1 LARIRDGYEEF
12 KQRGVEVLA
21 TGPNTEAAFR
31 EYWEKEGIPFIGLPD
46 PDHRIAVMYRQR
58 VNLFKLGRM
67 PLLCIIDLGGHIRY
81 AHSGASMAD
90 IPENQTLLDV
100 IDELAGTSN

>member
-1 LARIRDGYEEF
+1 M
-12 KQRGVEVLA
+12 LA

-67 PLLCIIDLGGHIRY
+67 PLLCIIDLDGHIRY
-81 AHSGASMAD
+81 THSGASMSD
-90 IPENQTLLDV
+90 IPENQTLLNV
-100 IDELAGTSN
+100 MDELVRASN

>member
-1 LARIRDGYEEF
+1 MRDEYALF
-12 KQRGVEVLA
+12 QQRGAVVLV

-31 EYWEKEGIPFIGLPD
+31 QYWEKEAIPFIGLPD

-67 PLLCIIDLGGHIRY
+67 PLLCIIDLHGHIRY
-81 AHSGASMAD
+81 THAGASMSD
-90 IPENQTLLDV
+90 IPENQILLEV
-100 IDELAGTSN
+100 MDELAGASK

>member
-1 LARIRDGYEEF
+1 MRDEYALF
-12 KQRGVEVLA
+12 QQRGAVVLA

-31 EYWEKEGIPFIGLPD
+31 QYWEKEGIPFIGLPD

-67 PLLCIIDLGGHIRY
+67 PLLCIIDLHGHIRY
-81 AHSGASMAD
+81 THSGASMSD
-90 IPENQTLLDV
+90 IPENQTLLEV
-100 IDELAGTSN
+100 MDELARTSN

>member
-1 LARIRDGYEEF
+1 MRDEYALF
-12 KQRGVEVLA
+12 QQRGAVVLA

-31 EYWEKEGIPFIGLPD
+31 QYWEKEGIPFTGLPD
-46 PDHRIAVMYRQR
+46 SDHRIAVMYRQR

-67 PLLCIIDLGGHIRY
+67 PLLCIIDLDGHIRY
-81 AHSGASMAD
+81 THSGASMAD

-100 IDELAGTSN
+100 IDDLAGTSN